1 MIPSTPGLYRVRR
14 SAEEALDY
22 IGQTGLSLRR
32 RLAMLAGVYKAEMPY
47 RDPHT
52 GGPTLSA
59 LRHPLGGTFEVSVL
73 PVPVD
78 VLTERGWKPSHSRAI
93 VRTAGALPLS
103 TSAEYCGWRPRSC
116 GKSNGAFFRLMKC
129 TTSRPPWQAAT
140 GGTRHGQEYQ
150 GSSASAG
157 A

>member
-116 GKSNGAFFRLMKC
+116 GKSNGAFFRFGEVHDQ
-129 TTSRPPWQAAT
+129 PAALAGGH
-140 GGTRHGQEYQ
+140 GGTRHGPGYQ
-150 GSSASAG
+150 GRRASAG